1 MPNAIDRNGAQ
12 PIARGDIAWAAVW
25 TGFAIAL
32 LGTLAAGAWAL
43 AFAGKGTWWAAN
55 IATLCLF
62 CGAVVTGYR
71 ACTAEPL
78 NGAFI
83 AVFYFGAVALVIFGA
98 EFLKV
103 MPDPLPG
110 LPRGDSTFFFV
121 WPLAQL
127 AASTL
132 GAMLGGWLWTRRNRR
147 RRDEIPMR
155 DVR

>member
-1 MPNAIDRNGAQ
+1 MANVTDRTQSQRVAH
-12 PIARGDIAWAAVW
+12 RDIAWAAVW

-32 LGTLAAGAWAL
+32 LGTLAAGTW
-43 AFAGKGTWWAAN
+43 AFAFSGKGTWWAAN
-55 IATLCLF
+55 IGTLCLF

-71 ACTAEPL
+71 ARTAEPL

-83 AVFYFGAVALVIFGA
+83 AVFYFGAVALVIFSA
-98 EFLKV
+98 EFLKI

-132 GAMLGGWLWTRRNRR
+132 GAIVGGVLWARRNPR
-147 RRDEIPMR
+147 RRDENLP
-155 DVR
+155 

>member
-1 MPNAIDRNGAQ
+1 MPNAIDRNDAQ
-12 PIARGDIAWAAVW
+12 HIAHRDIAWAAVW

-32 LGTLAAGAWAL
+32 LGTLAAGTWAF

-55 IATLCLF
+55 IGTLCLF

-71 ACTAEPL
+71 ARTAEPL

-83 AVFYFGAVALVIFGA
+83 AVFYFGAVALVIFSA
-98 EFLKV
+98 EFFRV

-127 AASTL
+127 AAGTL
-132 GAMLGGWLWTRRNRR
+132 GAVAGGRLYASSSKRA
-147 RRDEIPMR
+147 R
-155 DVR
+155 DV

>member
-12 PIARGDIAWAAVW
+12 HIAHRDIAWAAVW

-32 LGTLAAGAWAL
+32 LGTLAAGTW
-43 AFAGKGTWWAAN
+43 AFAFSGKGTWWAAN
-55 IATLCLF
+55 IGTLCLI

-71 ACTAEPL
+71 ARTAEPL

-83 AVFYFGAVALVIFGA
+83 AVFYFSTATLVIFGG
-98 EFLKV
+98 EFLGV
-103 MPDPLPG
+103 LPDPLPG

-127 AASTL
+127 AAGTI
-132 GAMLGGWLWTRRNRR
+132 GAIVGGVLARRRNT
-147 RRDEIPMR
+147 
-155 DVR
+155 

>member
-1 MPNAIDRNGAQ
+1 MANAVDRPGSQRVAH
-12 PIARGDIAWAAVW
+12 RDIAWAAVW

-32 LGTLAAGAWAL
+32 LGTLAAGTWAF

-55 IATLCLF
+55 IGTLCLF

-71 ACTAEPL
+71 ARTAEPL

-83 AVFYFGAVALVIFGA
+83 AVFYFSTATLVIFSG
-98 EFLKV
+98 EFLGV
-103 MPDPLPG
+103 LPDPLPG

-121 WPLAQL
+121 WPLEQL

-132 GAMLGGWLWTRRNRR
+132 GAMLGGWLWARRNRG
-147 RRDEIPMR
+147 RRDENLP
-155 DVR
+155 

>member
-12 PIARGDIAWAAVW
+12 HIARGDIAWAAVW
-25 TGFAIAL
+25 IGFAIAL
-32 LGTLAAGAWAL
+32 LGTLAAGTWAF

-55 IATLCLF
+55 IGTLCLF
-62 CGAVVTGYR
+62 CGAAVTGYR
-71 ACTAEPL
+71 ARTAEPL

-83 AVFYFGAVALVIFGA
+83 AVFYFGAVALVIFSA
-98 EFLKV
+98 EVLKV

-127 AASTL
+127 AAGTL
-132 GAMLGGWLWTRRNRR
+132 GAIVGGVLARR
-147 RRDEIPMR
+147 RST
-155 DVR
+155 